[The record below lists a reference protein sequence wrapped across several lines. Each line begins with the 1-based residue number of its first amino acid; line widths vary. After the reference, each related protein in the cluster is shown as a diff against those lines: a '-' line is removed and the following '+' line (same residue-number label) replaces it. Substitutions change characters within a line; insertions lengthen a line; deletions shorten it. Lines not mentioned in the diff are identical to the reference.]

1 MEDIEYHMIA
11 GREDGDHCDVIVKH
25 LVKQLRV
32 VSLDTHHLHTG
43 CIITGNGKKNA
54 LRI

>member
-1 MEDIEYHMIA
+1 MEGIEDHMIT

-25 LVKQLRV
+25 LVKQLHV
-32 VSLDTHHLHTG
+32 GSLDTHHLHTG
-43 CIITGNGKKNA
+43 CIITGNGNKNS